1 MSNAK
6 LVETQVLLK
15 DGRKGV
21 PKHTDCGLYMRS
33 KANMQFYL
41 VRHWHSA
48 DYYPSEDI
56 SKHYK
61 GFPIISEE
69 YNYTGKR

>member
-1 MSNAK
+1 MSNEK

-21 PKHTDCGLYMRS
+21 PKHTDSGLYMRM
-33 KANMQFYL
+33 KANMHFYL

-48 DYYPSEDI
+48 ELL
-56 SKHYK
+56 SK
-61 GFPIISEE
+61 
-69 YNYTGKR
+69 